1 VTIKAVAMD
10 VDGVLTDGT
19 VWLDEG
25 GHELKRV
32 CFADIMGV
40 SLGRKAGLIFAL
52 ISGESGPTL
61 AKIADKFGITEVY
74 PGCKDKGAALEDFA
88 RKHDL
93 ALGEICFIGDD
104 VNDLSAFESC
114 GISVAPADAQDIA
127 RSRAQLVTEH
137 AAGTGA
143 VREVMDRFCAEIAA
157 REAAS
162 DSGGQAE

>member
-1 VTIKAVAMD
+1 MD

-40 SLGRKAGLIFAL
+40 SLGRKAGLLFAL

-61 AKIADKFGITEVY
+61 AKIAAKFGITEVY

-88 RKHDL
+88 HKHDL
-93 ALGEICFIGDD
+93 ATGEICFIGDD

-114 GISVAPADAQDIA
+114 GLSVAPADAQ
-127 RSRAQLVTEH
+127 RSAKNRAQLVTENS
-137 AAGTGA
+137 AGAGA
-143 VREVMDRFCAEIAA
+143 VREVMDRLCAEIATRA
-157 REAAS
+157 AAS
-162 DSGGQAE
+162 DPGGRPE